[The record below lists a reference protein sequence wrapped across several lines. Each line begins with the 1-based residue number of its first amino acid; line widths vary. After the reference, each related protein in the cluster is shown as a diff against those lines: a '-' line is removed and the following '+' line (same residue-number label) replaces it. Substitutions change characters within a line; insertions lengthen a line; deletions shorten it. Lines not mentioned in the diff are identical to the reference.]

1 MTENAIKYNSKEK
14 LTEDI
19 HTFYKALEYITDK
32 WLKM

>member
-1 MTENAIKYNSKEK
+1 MSENVNKYNSK

>member
-1 MTENAIKYNSKEK
+1 MTENVNKYNSK

-32 WLKM
+32 CLKM